1 MTDSFGVGFGSGR
14 AAKRAGKAVGKR
26 ETAENDERRGTLW
39 GAAAFEI
46 GGR

>member
-1 MTDSFGVGFGSGR
+1 MTDSFGVGFGSGK
-14 AAKRAGKAVGKR
+14 AGKRAEKASEKR

-46 GGR
+46 RGR